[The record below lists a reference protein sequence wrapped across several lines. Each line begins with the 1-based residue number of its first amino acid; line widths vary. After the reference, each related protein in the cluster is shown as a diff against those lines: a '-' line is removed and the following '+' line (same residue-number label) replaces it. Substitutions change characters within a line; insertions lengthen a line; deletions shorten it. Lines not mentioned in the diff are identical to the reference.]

1 MTLRGDLFSECL
13 CSVGT
18 ELQGALE
25 RPSDSFSKLAP
36 REQNTAKGKYVRAS
50 YSNANESGF
59 WLPYFFW
66 VVKWN
71 V

>member
-1 MTLRGDLFSECL
+1 MTLRGDLFGECL
-13 CSVGT
+13 CNVGIRVY
-18 ELQGALE
+18 LQGALE

-59 WLPYFFW
+59 WLPYFFRL
-66 VVKWN
+66 
-71 V
+71 